1 MKSLLIPAALS
12 AVFTVA
18 VTPALA
24 TTRLPAGTVK
34 NVVLVHGAWADAS
47 SWNNVAH
54 VLKRKGYHVTA
65 VNIPLTSLAAD
76 AAATKAVID
85 AQDGPTVLVGHS
97 WAGFVIGEVGND
109 PKVNA
114 LVYVSAF
121 APEKGESVTA
131 LSASGPP
138 SKGVQAIRPDDKGF
152 LYLDK
157 AAFVTVF
164 GEDLPTSEAESLS
177 NAQLPINHT
186 SFDEPATVAAWHSK
200 PSWFVVSDR
209 DLILDP
215 SAQKFFANR
224 IKATTTIVEGGHDT
238 LIAFPTQVAEAI
250 EAASRGA
257 KL

>member
-12 AVFTVA
+12 AAFSIA

-24 TTRLPAGTVK
+24 TARLPAGTVK
-34 NVVLVHGAWADAS
+34 NVVLVHGAWANAN
-47 SWNNVAH
+47 SWNNVTRI
-54 VLKRKGYHVTA
+54 LKSKGYHVTA
-65 VNIPLTSLAAD
+65 VNIPLTSLGAD
-76 AAATKAVID
+76 AAATKAAID

-138 SKGVQAIRPDDKGF
+138 SKGVQAIRPDAKGF

-157 AAFVTVF
+157 VAFPTVF
-164 GEDLPTSEAESLS
+164 GQDLSVAEAESLA
-177 NAQLPINHT
+177 NTQLPINHT
-186 SFDEPATVAAWHSK
+186 AFDEAATVAAWHSK
-200 PSWFVVSDR
+200 PSWFVVSDKDR
-209 DLILDP
+209 ILDP
-215 SAQKFFANR
+215 AAQKFFASR
-224 IKATTTIVEGGHDT
+224 IKATTTVVEGGHDT
-238 LIAFPTQVAEAI
+238 LIAFPKEVAAAI

-257 KL
+257 SQ

>member
-1 MKSLLIPAALS
+1 MKSLLIPAVLS
-12 AVFTVA
+12 AAFTIA
-18 VTPALA
+18 ITPVLA
-24 TTRLPAGTVK
+24 ATRLPAGTAK
-34 NVVLVHGAWADAS
+34 NIVLVHGAWADAS
-47 SWNNVAH
+47 SWNNVTRILRA
-54 VLKRKGYHVTA
+54 KGYHVTA
-65 VNIPLTSLAAD
+65 VNIPLTSLGAD
-76 AAATKAVID
+76 AAATKAVLD

-121 APEKGESVTA
+121 APDKGETVTA

-157 AAFVTVF
+157 AAFPTVF
-164 GEDLPTSEAESLS
+164 GQDLPASESESLA
-177 NAQLPINHT
+177 NTQMPINHT
-186 SFDEPATVAAWHSK
+186 AFDEPATVAAWHSR
-200 PSWFVVSDR
+200 PSWFVISNK

-215 SAQKFFANR
+215 GAQKLFANR

-238 LIAFPTQVAEAI
+238 LIAFPKQVAAAI
-250 EAASRGA
+250 EAASLA
-257 KL
+257 PK

>member
-1 MKSLLIPAALS
+1 MKSLLIPAALL
-12 AVFTVA
+12 AAFTIA
-18 VTPALA
+18 ITPATAA
-24 TTRLPAGTVK
+24 TKLPAGTVK
-34 NVVLVHGAWADAS
+34 NIVLVHGAWADAS

-54 VLKRKGYHVTA
+54 ILKGKGYHVTA

-109 PKVNA
+109 PKVDA

-121 APEKGESVTA
+121 APEKGESIA
-131 LSASGPP
+131 SLSASGPP
-138 SKGVQAIRPDDKGF
+138 TKGVQAIRPDDKGF

-157 AAFVTVF
+157 AAFPTVF
-164 GEDLPTSEAESLS
+164 GQDLPTSESESLA
-177 NAQLPINHT
+177 NTQLPINHT
-186 SFDEPATVAAWHSK
+186 SFDEPATMAAWHTK
-200 PSWFVVSDR
+200 PSWFVVSDK

-215 SAQKFFANR
+215 SSQKFFANR

-238 LIAFPTQVAEAI
+238 LIAFPNQVAAAI